1 MNSPRLQRYVP
12 LLAWIIVPATLFLVV
27 FQIASSGFVPGGD
40 ARRHVAK
47 VMTDKEYNQI
57 VVLRPE
63 YKIDH
68 SPGWNWLLRQLHRA
82 AGWNEDE
89 LMSFSVLA
97 MMLCIYLAGLPW
109 LRRPEAW
116 MAALLAQL
124 VALPNWMVRLD
135 QGRPF
140 LLSEGVL
147 ICLLFAWGRERSPKP
162 SWQKL
167 VLTTA
172 GFTLSVWAHGAWYL
186 WVFVLAGFFMA
197 GAWRETLWLAAC
209 WAGGVIAGAL
219 LSGKPAAF
227 LYGAVYMAA
236 AVFKEHA
243 PKCMLVGEFQP
254 SDGEFY
260 TLAILALVYIWRHR
274 QGQKRISQSNNSS
287 GTLEPPRASSPS
299 PPQTCGGE
307 GRGEEDSSRSMERG
321 SLLRQPVFWMIAI
334 FWTLGFQAD
343 RFWADWGMPA
353 ATVWLALQF
362 DGWMVEKWP
371 AAAGRRLLVCGLI
384 ALPFFLD
391 STSDLRMRYTQ
402 NQQES
407 VLDASDPAL
416 AGWLPE
422 GDGIFYNP
430 DMAFFYNTFYKNPQA
445 NWRYILGFEPA
456 LMPEED
462 LKILRNMQWNHFDL
476 ASYEPW
482 IKKMRPQDR
491 LEVPGSAPPPMPEL
505 EWYAGAKNLWIG
517 RKPPAK

>member
-1 MNSPRLQRYVP
+1 MNFRRLQRYVP
-12 LLAWIIVPATLFLVV
+12 LLVKIAVPAVFFLIAL
-27 FQIASSGFVPGGD
+27 QILSYGFVPGGD
-40 ARRHVAK
+40 ARRHVAR

-68 SPGWNWLLRQLHRA
+68 SPGWDWILRRLHRA
-82 AGWNEDE
+82 TNWGEDE
-89 LMSFSVLA
+89 LMSFSVAA
-97 MMLCIYLAGLPW
+97 MMLCVFWAGLPW

-124 VALPNWMVRLD
+124 VAVPNLMTRLD

-147 ICLLFAWGRERSPKP
+147 ICLLFAWGREPGRRP

-172 GFTLSVWAHGAWYL
+172 GFALSVWVHGAWYL
-186 WVFVLAGFFMA
+186 WVFVLGGFLMA

-236 AVFKEHA
+236 AVAGEHA
-243 PKCMLVGEFQP
+243 PKWMLVGEFQP
-254 SDGEFY
+254 SEGEFY
-260 TLAILALVYIWRHR
+260 TLAVLALVYIWRR
-274 QGQKRISQSNNSS
+274 QQNKARIPRTDNAPCAP
-287 GTLEPPRASSPS
+287 EPPPASSPS

-307 GRGEEDSSRSMERG
+307 GRGEEASTRFAEGAD
-321 SLLRQPVFWMIAI
+321 LFRQPVFWMIAI

-343 RFWADWGMPA
+343 RFWADWGMTA
-353 ATVWLALQF
+353 ATVWLAMQF
-362 DGWMVEKWP
+362 DDWMVEKWP
-371 AAAGRRLLVCGLI
+371 ADGCRRLLLCGLI
-384 ALPFFLD
+384 AAPLFLD
-391 STSDLRMRYTQ
+391 ATGDQRMRYTQ

-407 VLDASDPAL
+407 VLDAGDPAL

-422 GDGIFYNP
+422 GDGIFYNA
-430 DMAFFYNTFYKNPQA
+430 DMAFFYNTFYKNPQG
-445 NWRYILGFEPA
+445 NWRYIQGFEPA

-462 LKILRNMQWNHFDL
+462 LQILRKMQWNHFDL

-505 EWYAGAKNLWIG
+505 EWRAAAKGLWIG

>member
-1 MNSPRLQRYVP
+1 MNSPRLQRWVP
-12 LLAWIIVPATLFLVV
+12 LLAWIVVPAAFFLVV
-27 FQIASSGFVPGGD
+27 FQILSSGFVPGGD

-68 SPGWNWLLRQLHRA
+68 SPGWNWILRQLHRA

-89 LMSFSVLA
+89 LMSFSVAA
-97 MMLCIYLAGLPW
+97 MMLCVYLAGLPW

-124 VALPNWMVRLD
+124 VAVPNLMVRLD
-135 QGRPF
+135 QGRPY

-147 ICLLFAWGRERSPKP
+147 ICILFAWGRARTPAP

-172 GFTLSVWAHGAWYL
+172 GFALSVWVHGAWYL

-197 GAWRETLWLAAC
+197 GAWRQTLWLAAC

-243 PKCMLVGEFQP
+243 PKWMLVGEFQP

-260 TLAILALVYIWRHR
+260 TLAILALVYLWRL
-274 QGQKRISQSNNSS
+274 QQNKEMAG
-287 GTLEPPRASSPS
+287 
-299 PPQTCGGE
+299 
-307 GRGEEDSSRSMERG
+307 
-321 SLLRQPVFWMIAI
+321 LLRQPVFWMIAI

-353 ATVWLALQF
+353 ATVWLAMQF
-362 DGWMVEKWP
+362 DDWMVEKWP
-371 AAAGRRLLVCGLI
+371 ADALRRLLLCGLI
-384 ALPFFLD
+384 AVPFCLD
-391 STSDLRMRYTQ
+391 STSDLHLRYTQ

-407 VLDASDPAL
+407 VLDAGDPAL

-422 GDGIFYNP
+422 GDGIFYNA

-445 NWRYILGFEPA
+445 NWRYIQGFEPA

-462 LKILRNMQWNHFDL
+462 LKILRNMQWNHFDQ
-476 ASYEPW
+476 ASYQPW

-505 EWYAGAKNLWIG
+505 EWRAAAKGLWIG

>member
-1 MNSPRLQRYVP
+1 M
-12 LLAWIIVPATLFLVV
+12 
-27 FQIASSGFVPGGD
+27 
-40 ARRHVAK
+40 
-47 VMTDKEYNQI
+47 
-57 VVLRPE
+57 
-63 YKIDH
+63 
-68 SPGWNWLLRQLHRA
+68 
-82 AGWNEDE
+82 
-89 LMSFSVLA
+89 
-97 MMLCIYLAGLPW
+97 
-109 LRRPEAW
+109 
-116 MAALLAQL
+116 
-124 VALPNWMVRLD
+124 
-135 QGRPF
+135 
-140 LLSEGVL
+140 L

-371 AAAGRRLLVCGLI
+371 AAARRLLVCGLI

-445 NWRYILGFEPA
+445 NWRYILGFEPRSCRRR
-456 LMPEED
+456 
-462 LKILRNMQWNHFDL
+462 I
-476 ASYEPW
+476 
-482 IKKMRPQDR
+482 
-491 LEVPGSAPPPMPEL
+491 
-505 EWYAGAKNLWIG
+505 
-517 RKPPAK
+517 